1 VVAQAATVAGAGI
14 IVGLAGALALARF
27 MTSLIFDIPPVDP
40 LTFAVVPAVLAA
52 VALAAA
58 LVPARRAA
66 ALDPMRALRED

>member
-1 VVAQAATVAGAGI
+1 
-14 IVGLAGALALARF
+14 
-27 MTSLIFDIPPVDP
+27 
-40 LTFAVVPAVLAA
+40 VPALLAA